1 MGMKMFLV
9 LEMSI
14 FEIQFF
20 FKYLQIP
27 SESKVM
33 KLVEWNTDDF
43 LKRKVITQLFILT
56 FKVIEVL
63 ADVA

>member
-1 MGMKMFLV
+1 MKMFLV

-14 FEIQFF
+14 FKIRFF

-33 KLVEWNTDDF
+33 KLVEWNTDGF
-43 LKRKVITQLFILT
+43 LKRKGFTQLFILT
-56 FKVIEVL
+56 FKVIKVL

>member
-1 MGMKMFLV
+1 MKMFLV

-63 ADVA
+63 EDVP

>member
-9 LEMSI
+9 LEISI

-56 FKVIEVL
+56 FKVIKVL